1 LNHEDVLRTLNRF
14 TAVTIAQS
22 ILNCCDPN
30 QTYTLYA
37 SGGGMHNPLVMEQL
51 RELLPAFTFYTT
63 SDLSIHPDAKE
74 AVLFAILAN
83 ETIAGNQ
90 LTYGNAQSGIPS
102 VSMGKISF
110 PD

>member
-1 LNHEDVLRTLNRF
+1 
-14 TAVTIAQS
+14 
-22 ILNCCDPN
+22 
-30 QTYTLYA
+30 
-37 SGGGMHNPLVMEQL
+37 MHNPLVMEQL
-51 RELLPAFTFYTT
+51 RELLPEFAFYTT
-63 SDLSIHPDAKE
+63 NDLSIHPDAKE

-102 VSMGKISF
+102 VRMGKISF

>member
-1 LNHEDVLRTLNRF
+1 
-14 TAVTIAQS
+14 
-22 ILNCCDPN
+22 
-30 QTYTLYA
+30 
-37 SGGGMHNPLVMEQL
+37 MHNPLVMEQL
-51 RELLPAFTFYTT
+51 REMLPAFTFYTT

-90 LTYGNAQSGIPS
+90 LRYGNAQSGIPS